1 MKNYN
6 CFSAIKEAIS
16 SGEANCLSLVENSI
30 AKISASKT
38 NSFIEVFKE
47 SATIKAKEID
57 EKISNNTAGRL
68 AGMIIGIKDN
78 ICYKNHSVS
87 ASSKILENFES
98 IYNATVVEKL
108 IKEDAI
114 IIGRL
119 NCDEFA
125 MGSSNENTIYGSV
138 LNPHDLTKVPGG
150 SSGGSAAAI
159 AEGLCLA
166 TLGSDTGGSI
176 RQPASFCG
184 VLGLKPTYGRVS
196 RYGLIA
202 YGSSFDQIGPFTKN
216 VEDAALILEVISGC
230 DQYDST
236 SSTKETP
243 NYSNNLSLDGEK
255 LKIAVPEQYIN
266 AKGLDVEIKSQIQKT
281 IGKFEENGH
290 KVEYVDFP
298 FLKYLIPTYYILST
312 AEASSNLAR
321 YDGAHYGTRSTKA
334 EDIDSTYIKSRSEGF
349 GLEVKRRIM
358 LGNFILSAGYYDAY
372 YTKALKSRRIIK
384 AKTKDIFKNFDLMLM
399 PTTPST
405 AFELEGIKDPI
416 EMYLQDIF
424 TVHANLAGV
433 PAVSIPIGLNSSKM
447 PFGVQLMADTFE
459 EEKLLAASNFLMSN

>member
-16 SGEANCLSLVENSI
+16 SGETNCLSLVENSI

-159 AEGLCLA
+159 AEGLCIA

-236 SSTKETP
+236 SSTKEIP

>member
-16 SGEANCLSLVENSI
+16 SGETNCLSLVENSI

-78 ICYKNHSVS
+78 ICYKNHAVS

-236 SSTKETP
+236 SSTKEIP

-321 YDGAHYGTRSTKA
+321 YDGAHYGSRSTKA

>member
-236 SSTKETP
+236 SSTKEIP

>member
-16 SGEANCLSLVENSI
+16 SGETNCLSLVENSI

-78 ICYKNHSVS
+78 ICYKNHAVS

-236 SSTKETP
+236 SSTKEIP

-384 AKTKDIFKNFDLMLM
+384 AKTNDIFKNFDLILM

-416 EMYLQDIF
+416 EMYLHCLLYTSPSPRD
-424 TVHANLAGV
+424 VEESRM
-433 PAVSIPIGLNSSKM
+433 PSS
-447 PFGVQLMADTFE
+447 A
-459 EEKLLAASNFLMSN
+459 

>member
-16 SGEANCLSLVENSI
+16 SGETNCLSLVENSI

-78 ICYKNHSVS
+78 ICYKNHAVS

-236 SSTKETP
+236 SSTKEIP

-349 GLEVKRRIM
+349 GIEVKRRIM

>member
-16 SGEANCLSLVENSI
+16 SGETNCLSLVENSI

-57 EKISNNTAGRL
+57 EKISKNTAGRL

-78 ICYKNHSVS
+78 ICYKNHAVS

-236 SSTKETP
+236 SSTKEIP

-281 IGKFEENGH
+281 IGKFEENSH

>member
-16 SGEANCLSLVENSI
+16 SGETNCLSLVENSI

-216 VEDAALILEVISGC
+216 VEDAALILEVISGY

-236 SSTKETP
+236 SSTKEIP
-243 NYSNNLSLDGEK
+243 NYSNNLSLDREK

>member
-16 SGEANCLSLVENSI
+16 SGETNCLSLVENSI

-78 ICYKNHSVS
+78 ICYKNHAVS

-236 SSTKETP
+236 SSTKEIP

-255 LKIAVPEQYIN
+255 LKIAVPEQYID

-447 PFGVQLMADTFE
+447 PLGVQLMADTFE

>member
-16 SGEANCLSLVENSI
+16 SGETNCLSLVENSI

-78 ICYKNHSVS
+78 ICYKNHAVS

-138 LNPHDLTKVPGG
+138 LNPRDLTKVPGG

-236 SSTKETP
+236 SSTKEIP

-290 KVEYVDFP
+290 NVEYVDFP

-447 PFGVQLMADTFE
+447 PFGVQLMADSFE

>member
-16 SGEANCLSLVENSI
+16 SGETNCLSLVENSI

-236 SSTKETP
+236 SSTKEIP

-433 PAVSIPIGLNSSKM
+433 PAISIPIGLNSSKM

>member
-16 SGEANCLSLVENSI
+16 SGETNCLSLVENSI

-78 ICYKNHSVS
+78 ICYKNHAVS

-125 MGSSNENTIYGSV
+125 MGSSNENTFYGSV

-236 SSTKETP
+236 SSTKEIP

-321 YDGAHYGTRSTKA
+321 YDGAHYGSRSTKA

>member
-16 SGEANCLSLVENSI
+16 SGETNCLSLVENSI

-108 IKEDAI
+108 INEDAI

-236 SSTKETP
+236 SSTKEIP